1 LVRLLRKA
9 ASPSAEPRSWGRMWS
24 KANGLISKL
33 EFLASAAQFRSI
45 DCAPTMK
52 NVLVCCRFLAVLAIA
67 SFHSFGADDAKR
79 EFRAGAHRVDITP
92 DLGILIVG
100 SFSPRPATHVHDPL
114 YARTLVLDD
123 GTTRLAFVVVDNV
136 GVPQNVC
143 DEAKRLITEKTGL
156 PKSHV
161 LISSTH
167 THSGGS
173 ARERSDTT
181 AEEIRDGF
189 TKNLPKLAPYQQF
202 IASRVADS
210 VQIAINRLEP
220 AKIGWGSGSE
230 PGQVFNRRWY
240 VKSEENRRNP
250 FGGVDTVRMNPPSK
264 QDELIKP
271 AGPTDPEISFISVQ
285 SKTGR
290 PISLLANY
298 SLHYVG
304 GIPAGV
310 ISGDYFGVFD
320 QRIGEMLGADRSDP
334 RFVGIMSNGTS
345 GDINN
350 INFRNRGPAMA
361 PYEKMHRVANAVAAE
376 VYRAY
381 QTVTHHDWVK
391 LDARYDEI
399 ALKPRRPTSE
409 MVEYAKKVL
418 AKSKDEKPW
427 HVNEQ
432 TYARSVLRAVDAP
445 AESRVPLQAFRVGE
459 LAIAATPIE
468 TVVEVGLEIKAK
480 APFPE
485 AFTISIANGAFGYMP
500 TPAQH
505 KLGGYETWLGT
516 NRVEHDAAPK
526 MITRL
531 LAMMQEMK

>member
-1 LVRLLRKA
+1 MKLLTSCRVLLVA
-9 ASPSAEPRSWGRMWS
+9 V
-24 KANGLISKL
+24 
-33 EFLASAAQFRSI
+33 F
-45 DCAPTMK
+45 
-52 NVLVCCRFLAVLAIA
+52 AVLNA
-67 SFHSFGADDAKR
+67 SGAGESKR
-79 EFRAGAHRVDITP
+79 EFRAGAARADITP
-92 DLGILIVG
+92 ELGILIVG
-100 SFSPRPATHVHDPL
+100 SFNPTPATHVHDPL

-123 GTTRLAFVVVDNV
+123 GTTRIAFVVVDNV
-136 GVPQNVC
+136 GVPQLVC
-143 DEAKRLITEKTGL
+143 DEAKRLITEKTGM

-189 TKNLPKLAPYQQF
+189 TGNLPKLAPYQQF
-202 IASRVADS
+202 IARRVADS
-210 VQIAINRLEP
+210 VQVAINRLEP

-230 PGQVFNRRWY
+230 PNQVFNRRWF

-250 FGGVDTVRMNPPSK
+250 FGGIDTVRMNPPSNK
-264 QDELIKP
+264 PDELIKP
-271 AGPTDPEISFISVQ
+271 AGPTDPEISFVSVQ
-285 SKTGR
+285 SKSGR
-290 PISLLANY
+290 PIALLANY

-304 GIPAGV
+304 GIPIGV

-320 QRIGEMLGADRSDP
+320 QRIGQMLGADRSDP
-334 RFVGIMSNGTS
+334 PFVGMMSNGTS

-361 PYEKMHRVANAVAAE
+361 PYEKMNRVANAVAAE
-376 VYRAY
+376 VFRVY
-381 QTVTHHDWVK
+381 QTVQHHEWVK

-399 ALKPRRPTSE
+399 ALAPRRPSPE
-409 MVEYAKKVL
+409 MVAYAKKIL
-418 AKSKDEKPW
+418 DRPKGEKTW

-445 AESRVPLQAFRVGE
+445 AELRAPLQAFRIGD
-459 LAIAATPIE
+459 LGIAATPIE
-468 TVVEVGLEIKAK
+468 TLVEVGLEIKAK
-480 APFPE
+480 APLPK
-485 AFTISIANGAFGYMP
+485 AFTISIANGSFGYMP

-505 KLGGYETWLGT
+505 KLGGYESWLGT
-516 NRVEHDAAPK
+516 NRVEFDAAPK
-526 MITRL
+526 MIKRL

>member
-1 LVRLLRKA
+1 MKLRLSRRLL
-9 ASPSAEPRSWGRMWS
+9 
-24 KANGLISKL
+24 
-33 EFLASAAQFRSI
+33 
-45 DCAPTMK
+45 
-52 NVLVCCRFLAVLAIA
+52 VVAVLFTLNA
-67 SFHSFGADDAKR
+67 SGADGAKR
-79 EFRAGAHRVDITP
+79 EFRAGAGRVDITP

-100 SFSPRPATHVHDPL
+100 SFNPTPATHVHDPL

-123 GTTRLAFVVVDNV
+123 GTMQIAFVIVDNV
-136 GVPQNVC
+136 GVPQVVC

-189 TKNLPKLAPYQQF
+189 TGNLPKLAPYQQF
-202 IASRVADS
+202 IARRVTDS
-210 VQIAINRLEP
+210 VRTAINRLEP

-230 PGQVFNRRWY
+230 PNQVFNRRWF

-271 AGPTDPEISFISVQ
+271 AGPTDPEISFVSVQ

-290 PISLLANY
+290 PIALLANY

-304 GIPAGV
+304 GIPIGV

-320 QRIGEMLGADRSDP
+320 QRIGQMLGADRSDVP
-334 RFVGIMSNGTS
+334 FVGIMSNGTS

-361 PYEKMHRVANAVAAE
+361 PYEKMNRVANAVAAE
-376 VYRAY
+376 VFRVY
-381 QTVTHHDWVK
+381 QTVQHQDWVK

-399 ALKPRRPTSE
+399 ALAPRRPSPE
-409 MVEYAKKVL
+409 MVAYAKKIL
-418 AKSKDEKPW
+418 EKPKDEKTW

-432 TYARSVLRAVDAP
+432 TYARSVLKAVDAP
-445 AESRVPLQAFRVGE
+445 PESRVPLQ
-459 LAIAATPIE
+459 
-468 TVVEVGLEIKAK
+468 
-480 APFPE
+480 
-485 AFTISIANGAFGYMP
+485 
-500 TPAQH
+500 
-505 KLGGYETWLGT
+505 
-516 NRVEHDAAPK
+516 
-526 MITRL
+526 
-531 LAMMQEMK
+531 